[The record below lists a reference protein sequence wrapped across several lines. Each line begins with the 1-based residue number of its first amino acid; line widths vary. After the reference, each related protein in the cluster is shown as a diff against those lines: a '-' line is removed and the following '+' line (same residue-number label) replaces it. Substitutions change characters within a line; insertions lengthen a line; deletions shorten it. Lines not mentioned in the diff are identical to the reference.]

1 MTSRTRAAVDLDD
14 LAVAAVVVDAQGRVE
29 AANAA
34 GDELAGRPRGGL
46 VGCRFD
52 EVVDPDPAGDVLA
65 WVGATGDGGHLP
77 AGPSGAEPG
86 TLDLRSPVPA
96 RHDDRRTVPERQ
108 LCVRRP
114 DGRRVPVVLSGRRRH
129 DADGSPSGLVL
140 LLRPLMGDGDSLAGM
155 DVVSTVS
162 HELRSPLTSVKG
174 YTSLLLSR
182 WGRLSDEQK
191 KAMLEQVNH
200 DADRVTRLVNELLD
214 ISRLETGHLQLRAQ
228 LVDLPAVA
236 ASVVAK
242 VTLAHPDL
250 DCSVEF
256 EQGFP
261 LVRAD
266 PDKIEQVL
274 TNLVENAAKY
284 GSLTGM
290 RVVGTMADGAVS
302 VVVVDQGPGIPADDL
317 PHLFTKFYRREQG
330 RPSGSG
336 LGLWISRGLVE
347 AHGGE
352 LTAESADGRGSAFR
366 FSLPVDGWDRR

>member
-1 MTSRTRAAVDLDD
+1 V
-14 LAVAAVVVDAQGRVE
+14 
-29 AANAA
+29 
-34 GDELAGRPRGGL
+34 
-46 VGCRFD
+46 
-52 EVVDPDPAGDVLA
+52 
-65 WVGATGDGGHLP
+65 
-77 AGPSGAEPG
+77 
-86 TLDLRSPVPA
+86 
-96 RHDDRRTVPERQ
+96 
-108 LCVRRP
+108 
-114 DGRRVPVVLSGRRRH
+114 
-129 DADGSPSGLVL
+129 VL
-140 LLRPLMGDGDSLAGM
+140 LLRPLVGAPDSVAGM

-191 KAMLEQVNH
+191 KVMLEQVNH

-214 ISRLETGHLQLRAQ
+214 ISRLETGHLQLRCQ
-228 LVDLPAVA
+228 LVDLPAVV

-242 VTLAHPDL
+242 VALAHPDL
-250 DCSVEF
+250 DCSAEF
-256 EQGFP
+256 EEGFP

-290 RVVGTMADGAVS
+290 RIVGSVVDAGVS
-302 VVVVDQGPGIPADDL
+302 VVVVDTGAGIPADDL
-317 PHLFTKFYRREQG
+317 PHLFTKFYRRDQG

-347 AHGGE
+347 AHGGR
-352 LTAESADGRGSAFR
+352 LTAESATGRGSAFR
-366 FSLPVDGWDRR
+366 FTLPLDACDPR

>member
-14 LAVAAVVVDAQGRVE
+14 LAVAAIVVDAQGRVE

-34 GDELAGRPRGGL
+34 GDELAGRPPGGL
-46 VGCRFD
+46 VGCRID
-52 EVVDPDPAGDVLA
+52 EVVDADSVADALVWAGVAD
-65 WVGATGDGGHLP
+65 GD
-77 AGPSGAEPG
+77 SGA
-86 TLDLRSPVPA
+86 
-96 RHDDRRTVPERQ
+96 VPERE
-108 LCVRRP
+108 LRVLRP
-114 DGRRVPVVLSGRRRH
+114 DGRQVPVMLSGRRRQ
-129 DADGSPSGLVL
+129 DDEGSPAGLVL
-140 LLRPLMGDGDSLAGM
+140 LLRPVVVDGASVAGM

-182 WGRLSDEQK
+182 WSQLSDEQK
-191 KAMLEQVNH
+191 KTMLEQVNH

-214 ISRLETGHLQLRAQ
+214 ISRLETGHLQLQYQ
-228 LVDLPAVA
+228 LVDLPAVVS
-236 ASVVAK
+236 SVVAK
-242 VTLAHPDL
+242 VALAHPAL

-256 EQGFP
+256 ERDFP
-261 LVRAD
+261 PVRAD

-290 RVVGTMADGAVS
+290 RVVGDVAGEAVS
-302 VVVVDQGPGIPADDL
+302 VVVVDEGPGIPAADL
-317 PHLFTKFYRREQG
+317 PHLFTKFYRRDQA

-347 AHGGE
+347 AHGGQ
-352 LTAESADGRGSAFR
+352 LTAASTAGGGSSFR
-366 FSLPVDGWDRR
+366 FTLPVDGLGRR